1 MAIVYRTEP
10 EFVEYL
16 DGKAH
21 PKVSPRTAHGLIQ
34 FRIGQLIGERAAG
47 RGHVSTENDAIVGR
61 RDGKFT
67 RLIPDVSFI
76 TPQQMAGLSEH
87 DREEPPFAPEIA
99 VEVHSPGDDATYLR
113 AKIDRYLANGSKL
126 VLDIDP
132 AKRTVAAYAAGDT
145 RAFAGD
151 DAFEH
156 PAIPWLTFPLR
167 ELFCVLDPLRGRQ
180 QR

>member
-10 EFVEYL
+10 DYIEYL
-16 DGKAH
+16 DGLAH

-34 FRIGQLIGERAAG
+34 FRIGRLIEDCAAG
-47 RGHVSTENDAIVGR
+47 RGHVSTETDAIVGR

-76 TPQQMAGLSEH
+76 TSQQMAGLSEH
-87 DREEPPFAPEIA
+87 DRDEPPFAPEIA
-99 VEVHSPGDDATYLR
+99 VEVHSPGDDAAYLR
-113 AKIDRYLANGSKL
+113 AKVARYLANGSKL

-132 AKRTVAAYAAGDT
+132 AKRTVAAYAAGDQRT
-145 RAFAGD
+145 FAD
-151 DAFEH
+151 NDAFEH

-167 ELFCVLDPLRGRQ
+167 ELFCVLAPLRGRQ
-180 QR
+180 QG